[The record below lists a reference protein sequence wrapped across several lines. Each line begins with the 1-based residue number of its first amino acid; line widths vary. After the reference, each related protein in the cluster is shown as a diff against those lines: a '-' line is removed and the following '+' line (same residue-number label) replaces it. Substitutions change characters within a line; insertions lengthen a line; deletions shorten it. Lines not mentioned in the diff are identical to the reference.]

1 MLYKNIDIGEYG
13 GGSVKTSGIK
23 PEVIARLIDWNRIF
37 VGRRFRL
44 LNRMDSEWVDT
55 CCRLSVANDP
65 NQVLITHDDG
75 SEVTREL
82 MYRQPSLVAV
92 CVYYELR
99 KLVSR
104 KPTIKATEFADRIVI
119 I

>member
-1 MLYKNIDIGEYG
+1 M
-13 GGSVKTSGIK
+13 KTSGIK
-23 PEVIARLIDWNRIF
+23 PEVIARLIDWNRIV

-44 LNRMDSEWVDT
+44 LNRMDSEWVDA
-55 CCRLSVANDP
+55 CCRQSVANYP

-75 SEVTREL
+75 SLVTKVQS
-82 MYRQPSLVAV
+82 MYRQPSLIAV
-92 CVYYELR
+92 CVYYELG

-104 KPTIKATEFADRIVI
+104 KPTTKAAEFADGIVI